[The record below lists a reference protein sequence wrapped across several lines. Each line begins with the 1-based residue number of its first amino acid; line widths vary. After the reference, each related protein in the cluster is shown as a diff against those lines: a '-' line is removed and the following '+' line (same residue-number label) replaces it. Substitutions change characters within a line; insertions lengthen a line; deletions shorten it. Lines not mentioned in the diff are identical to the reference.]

1 MSINTSVYL
10 MQDSG
15 WDSQNVPDSQALAES
30 TGTNKIQLNGVV
42 MRQSG
47 RDSIRVEIDDMTARE
62 VDYLFLRKDGKTYYY
77 FVTGYN
83 MLAQRT
89 CELYLTLD
97 GLTTINALANGSG
110 PITGWMTRRNK
121 TDGEMQNVDLASRLK
136 LDEPFQPSE
145 ELVEDYHNNIVGAKN
160 SGFSSLVHSVTD
172 LTKTTKKATKY
183 IASDESYVT
192 VPDLSTLTP
201 STTFE
206 ISSSDPGLNSA
217 WSTAGMGI
225 YKGSNSKVQ
234 DGIMKNWALGVDSIK
249 KSYVLP
255 LAYGSAPEDADGFVG
270 RVTSN
275 ETVVNASIPAL
286 PGGYMPENYKAAFLH
301 QKVKLLSTVSGES
314 AEYSV
319 AQIAGSISGGLY
331 QFVCWANPSPDGAPY
346 CRPTSINGNGNRMF
360 GAIRGSNWV
369 TAPFAN
375 RGEFGSAQD
384 KKEKFNDGMW
394 GRMIG
399 DALGMAGAAAAVVA
413 ATAATGG
420 GAGLA
425 AGGAIAAF
433 GGKGIGVEN
442 KYKALQ
448 NDFDK
453 ANLLRSPDISFAAA
467 GDMQNFI
474 GNDFSVTRE
483 RLNVT
488 DIVRFDEFLHKY
500 GESVSETFTTGKCYT
515 RSNFNYIQVER
526 VVLKGSFPRW
536 VSDVA
541 VSQLNGGIRVWH
553 TKPNVAAL
561 QIGGN

>member
-10 MQDSG
+10 VQDSG
-15 WDSQNVPDSQALAES
+15 WDSENVPDSQALAES
-30 TGTNKIQLNGVV
+30 TGTNIIQLNGVV

-47 RDSIRVEIDDMTARE
+47 RDYIRVEIDDMTARE

-77 FVTGYN
+77 FVIGYN
-83 MLAQRT
+83 MVAQRT
-89 CELYLTLD
+89 CELYLNLD

-110 PITGWMTRRNK
+110 VITGWMNRRNK
-121 TDGEMQNVDLASRLK
+121 TNGEMQNIDLASRLK

-160 SGFSSLVHSVTD
+160 SGFSSLVQSVTD
-172 LTKTTKKATKY
+172 LTKTTKRATKY
-183 IASDESYVT
+183 IADDESYVT
-192 VPDLSTLTP
+192 VPNLSQLTQP
-201 STTFE
+201 TVFE

-234 DGIMKNWALGVDSIK
+234 DGISKNWSLGVDSIK

-255 LAYGSAPEDADGFVG
+255 LAYGSAPEDTDGFVD

-275 ETVVNASIPAL
+275 ETIVAANVPAL
-286 PGGYMPENYKAAFLH
+286 PGGYVPENYKAAFLH
-301 QKVKLLSTVSGES
+301 QRITLRSTVSGAS

-369 TAPFAN
+369 NAPFAN
-375 RGEFGSAQD
+375 IGASGHKLD
-384 KKEKFNDGMW
+384 YKEKFNDGLF
-394 GRMIG
+394 GRIMG
-399 DALGMAGAAAAVVA
+399 DIAGVAGATAAAAVGL
-413 ATAATGG
+413 ATAAGG
-420 GAGLA
+420 PVGTGLA
-425 AGGAIAAF
+425 VLGAEVSGMTF
-433 GGKGIGVEN
+433 DN
-442 KYKALQ
+442 KYKGMVT
-448 NDFDK
+448 DFAK
-453 ANLLRSPDISFAAA
+453 ASLLRSPDISFAAA

-474 GNDFSVTRE
+474 GNDFSVMRQ

-515 RSNFNYIQVER
+515 RSNFNFIQVER

>member
-10 MQDSG
+10 VQDSG
-15 WDSQNVPDSQALAES
+15 WDRENIPDSQALAES
-30 TGTNKIQLNGVV
+30 TGTNIIQLNGVV

-77 FVTGYN
+77 FVIGYN
-83 MLAQRT
+83 MVAQRT
-89 CELYLTLD
+89 CELYLNLD

-110 PITGWMTRRNK
+110 VITGWMNRRNK
-121 TDGEMQNVDLASRLK
+121 TNGEMQNLDLASRLK
-136 LDEPFQPSE
+136 IDEPFQPSE

-160 SGFSSLVHSVTD
+160 SGFSSLIQSVTD
-172 LTKTTKKATKY
+172 LTKTTKRATKY
-183 IASDESYVT
+183 IADDDSYVT
-192 VPDLSTLTP
+192 VPNLSQLTQP
-201 STTFE
+201 TVFE

-225 YKGSNSKVQ
+225 YSGYNTKVQ
-234 DGIMKNWALGVDSIK
+234 DGVSKNWSLGVDSIK

-255 LAYGSAPEDADGFVG
+255 LAYGSAPQDTEGFVE

-275 ETVVNASIPAL
+275 ETVVTANLPAL
-286 PGGYMPENYKAAFLH
+286 PGGYIPENYKASFLH
-301 QKVKLLSTVSGES
+301 QRITLRSTVSGES

-346 CRPTSINGNGNRMF
+346 CRPTSINGSGNRMF

-369 TAPFAN
+369 NAPFAN
-375 RGEFGSAQD
+375 IGAFGRNQDYKEKYNDGLFGRIIGDLIGVVSGAASAGAGALKEDVEFG
-384 KKEKFNDGMW
+384 G
-394 GRMIG
+394 
-399 DALGMAGAAAAVVA
+399 
-413 ATAATGG
+413 
-420 GAGLA
+420 GLA
-425 AGGAIAAF
+425 AANVVSSGMNM
-433 GGKGIGVEN
+433 VD
-442 KYKALQ
+442 KYRGMSNSFAKSS
-448 NDFDK
+448 
-453 ANLLRSPDISFAAA
+453 LLRSPDISFAAA

-474 GNDFSVTRE
+474 GNDFSVMRQ

-515 RSNFNYIQVER
+515 RSNFNFIQVER

>member
-10 MQDSG
+10 IQDSG
-15 WDSQNVPDSQALAES
+15 WDSENVPDSQALAES

-77 FVTGYN
+77 FVVGYN
-83 MLAQRT
+83 MVAQRT
-89 CELYLTLD
+89 CELYLNLD

-160 SGFSSLVHSVTD
+160 SGFSSLVHSVTN
-172 LTKTTKKATKY
+172 LTETTKRATKY
-183 IASDESYVT
+183 IADDDSYVT
-192 VPDLSTLTP
+192 VPNLSQLTQP
-201 STTFE
+201 TVFE

-225 YKGSNSKVQ
+225 YSGSNSKVQ
-234 DGIMKNWALGVDSIK
+234 DGVSKNWSLGVDSIK

-255 LAYGSAPEDADGFVG
+255 LAYGSAPEDTEGFVEK
-270 RVTSN
+270 VTSN
-275 ETVVNASIPAL
+275 ETVVTANIPAL
-286 PGGYMPENYKAAFLH
+286 PGGYVPENYKAAFLH
-301 QKVKLLSTVSGES
+301 QRITLRSTVSGES
-314 AEYSV
+314 AEYSA

-331 QFVCWANPSPDGAPY
+331 DFVCWANPSPDGAPY

-369 TAPFAN
+369 NAPFAN
-375 RGEFGSAQD
+375 IGASGWQQD
-384 KKEKFNDGMW
+384 YKEKYNNGLF
-394 GRMIG
+394 GRIIG
-399 DALGMAGAAAAVVA
+399 DIVGFAGAAV
-413 ATAATGG
+413 
-420 GAGLA
+420 GAGSGALKEGVEFSGGLA
-425 AGGAIAAF
+425 AA
-433 GGKGIGVEN
+433 GVVSHGMNMSN
-442 KYKALQ
+442 KYKGMS
-448 NDFDK
+448 NDFAK
-453 ANLLRSPDISFAAA
+453 SSLLRSPDISFAAA

-474 GNDFSVTRE
+474 GNDFSVMRQ

-500 GESVSETFTTGKCYT
+500 GESVSETFTTSKCYT
-515 RSNFNYIQVER
+515 RSNFNFIQVER

>member
-10 MQDSG
+10 VQDSG
-15 WDSQNVPDSQALAES
+15 WDRENIPDSQALAES
-30 TGTNKIQLNGVV
+30 TGTNIIQLNGVV

-77 FVTGYN
+77 FVIGYN
-83 MLAQRT
+83 MVAQRT
-89 CELYLTLD
+89 CELYLNLD

-110 PITGWMTRRNK
+110 VITGWMNRRNK
-121 TDGEMQNVDLASRLK
+121 TNGEMQNLDLASRLK

-160 SGFSSLVHSVTD
+160 SGFSSLIQSVTD
-172 LTKTTKKATKY
+172 LTKTTKRATKY
-183 IASDESYVT
+183 IADDDSYVT
-192 VPDLSTLTP
+192 VPNLSQLTQP
-201 STTFE
+201 TVFE

-225 YKGSNSKVQ
+225 YNGDNSKVQ
-234 DGIMKNWALGVDSIK
+234 DGVSKNWSLGVDSIK

-255 LAYGSAPEDADGFVG
+255 LAYGSAPQDTEGFIE

-275 ETVVNASIPAL
+275 ETVVTANLPAL
-286 PGGYMPENYKAAFLH
+286 PGGYVPENYKAAFLH
-301 QKVKLLSTVSGES
+301 QRITLRSTVSGES

-331 QFVCWANPSPDGAPY
+331 DFVCWSNPAPDGAPY
-346 CRPTSINGNGNRMF
+346 CRPTSINGSGNRMF

-369 TAPFAN
+369 NAPFAN
-375 RGEFGSAQD
+375 IGASGWKQDYKEKYNDGLFGRIIGDLIGVVSGAASAGAGALKEDVEFG
-384 KKEKFNDGMW
+384 G
-394 GRMIG
+394 
-399 DALGMAGAAAAVVA
+399 
-413 ATAATGG
+413 
-420 GAGLA
+420 GLA
-425 AGGAIAAF
+425 AANVVSSGM
-433 GGKGIGVEN
+433 N
-442 KYKALQ
+442 MRDKYKGMSNGFA
-448 NDFDK
+448 K
-453 ANLLRSPDISFAAA
+453 SSLLRSPDISFAAA

-474 GNDFSVTRE
+474 GNDFSVMRQ

-515 RSNFNYIQVER
+515 RSNFNFIQVER